1 MSASPWMT
9 VTEAAEYMRRSV
21 KTVYK
26 LVEEGRLPA
35 YYPDRRPLIKQQD
48 IDRLIMSKAGRR

>member
-1 MSASPWMT
+1 MTSPWLT
-9 VTEAAEYMRRSV
+9 VAEAAEYMRRSI

-35 YYPDRRPLIKQQD
+35 YYPDRRPLIKQSD
-48 IDRLIMSKAGRR
+48 LDRLIMSKAGRR

>member
-1 MSASPWMT
+1 MTSPWMT
-9 VTEAAEYMRRSV
+9 ISETAEYMRRSV